1 MKNEV
6 NFLELIP
13 VRIHRNY
20 KEVDGLIHLTFIHNR
35 IIQRVL
41 RWIVKKG
48 STSTLELDSLGSN
61 AWKSFDGKNTVYDVI
76 KLLLKI
82 EEDTYASM
90 EQRVIIF
97 IRLLLKRKLMLL
109 FLNKEE
115 FLTFTVNS
123 V

>member
-13 VRIHRNY
+13 VRTHGNY
-20 KEVDGLIHLTFIHNR
+20 KEVDGMIHLIFTHDKFIEK
-35 IIQRVL
+35 IL

-48 STSTLELDSLGSN
+48 ATSTLELDSLGSN

-76 KLLLKI
+76 NLLLEK

-90 EQRVIIF
+90 EQRVIMF
-97 IRLLLKRKLMLL
+97 IRLLLKKKLITLDG
-109 FLNKEE
+109 KQPD
-115 FLTFTVNS
+115 
-123 V
+123 

>member
-97 IRLLLKRKLMLL
+97 IRLLLKRKLLL